1 MKKILYVFLIFV
13 VLMAF
18 SCASNPAS
26 VSDISEAA
34 EDFAEVTEDGVS
46 SEEDEPS
53 LGEAYEAELEP
64 VQVDALPV
72 LQEIE
77 EPAAEH
83 EAELIPEIEEP
94 SVQEIPS
101 EEITAGEDTD
111 SVIQP
116 DFETAEKPSMS
127 QAEIQPP
134 FDSGVTGAVQEP
146 AVSSGGEV
154 VSSGTEA
161 DFTEQTAAEDFSEN
175 DGKSLPEKEVEP
187 PVPSRSM
194 TIKRNQLIDVV
205 YPGKGWIY
213 QENIDEEGNSDV
225 RNKNFIFGGRKLGG
239 ENQSFTLRSRVP
251 GKFLLH
257 FYKNDTL
264 TGNYIDD
271 YLEVIV
277 TDEAA
282 DSSSGHI
289 MAPSY
294 AEVVPPKAKITAET
308 IKAEKLVGQQKSEK
322 AEEEAKKAP
331 GASPSEKAP
340 ERSVSSEKGD
350 SSVSVPEESGV
361 KTVVQTSDSKP
372 DEHSPSVNVPGVRS
386 ESSSGKKT
394 LEKNSTPELK
404 NTSSLSAEDLLKTAR
419 SLYDEKQ
426 YAQAFDAIKL
436 FFDKAVEKMDEGL
449 YLQGQILEAK
459 SEVQNIKGA
468 VDSYDLLVKNYPAS
482 RLWDAAKKRSI
493 YLKRFYINIR

>member
-77 EPAAEH
+77 EPAAEP

-111 SVIQP
+111 SVIPP
-116 DFETAEKPSMS
+116 DFEIAEKSSMS

-154 VSSGTEA
+154 VSSVTEA
-161 DFTEQTAAEDFSEN
+161 DFTEQTAAEDFFGS

-289 MAPSY
+289 TAPSY

-308 IKAEKLVGQQKSEK
+308 VKAEKRAEQQKSEK

-331 GASPSEKAP
+331 AASPSEKAP
-340 ERSVSSEKGD
+340 ERSVSSEKGVVA
-350 SSVSVPEESGV
+350 VSVPEESGG

-372 DEHSPSVNVPGVRS
+372 DEHSPSVNVPGVRTDS
-386 ESSSGKKT
+386 YSTKKT
-394 LEKNSTPELK
+394 PEKNGAPVLK
-404 NTSSLSAEDLLKTAR
+404 NTSSLSADDLLKTAR

>member
-77 EPAAEH
+77 EPAAEP
-83 EAELIPEIEEP
+83 EAELVPEIEEP

-154 VSSGTEA
+154 VSSVTEA
-161 DFTEQTAAEDFSEN
+161 DFTEQTAAEDFFGS

-194 TIKRNQLIDVV
+194 TVKRNQLIDVV

-289 MAPSY
+289 TAPSY

-308 IKAEKLVGQQKSEK
+308 VKAEKRAEQQKSEK

-331 GASPSEKAP
+331 AVSPAEKAP
-340 ERSVSSEKGD
+340 ERSVSSEKGV

-394 LEKNSTPELK
+394 LEKNGAPELK
-404 NTSSLSAEDLLKTAR
+404 NTSSLSADDLLKTAR

>member
-77 EPAAEH
+77 EPAAEP

-111 SVIQP
+111 SVIPP
-116 DFETAEKPSMS
+116 DFETSEKSSMS

-134 FDSGVTGAVQEP
+134 FDSGVTGAVLEP

-154 VSSGTEA
+154 VSSVTEA
-161 DFTEQTAAEDFSEN
+161 DFTEQTAAEDFFGS

-289 MAPSY
+289 TAPSY

-308 IKAEKLVGQQKSEK
+308 VKAEKRAEQQKSEK

-331 GASPSEKAP
+331 AASPSEKAP
-340 ERSVSSEKGD
+340 ERSVSSEKGVAA
-350 SSVSVPEESGV
+350 VSVPEESGV

-372 DEHSPSVNVPGVRS
+372 DEHSPSVNVPGVRTD
-386 ESSSGKKT
+386 SSSAKKT
-394 LEKNSTPELK
+394 PEKNGAPELK
-404 NTSSLSAEDLLKTAR
+404 NTSSLSADDLLKTAR

-426 YAQAFDAIKL
+426 YAQAFDTIKL

>member
-77 EPAAEH
+77 EPAAEP
-83 EAELIPEIEEP
+83 EAELVPEIEEP

-161 DFTEQTAAEDFSEN
+161 DFSEQTAAEDFSGS

-194 TIKRNQLIDVV
+194 TVKRNQLIDVV

-289 MAPSY
+289 TAPSY

-308 IKAEKLVGQQKSEK
+308 VKAEKRAEQQKSEK

-331 GASPSEKAP
+331 AASTSEKAP
-340 ERSVSSEKGD
+340 ERSVSSEKGVAA
-350 SSVSVPEESGV
+350 VSVPEESGV

-372 DEHSPSVNVPGVRS
+372 DEHSPSVNVPGVRTD
-386 ESSSGKKT
+386 SSSAKKT
-394 LEKNSTPELK
+394 PEKNGAPELK
-404 NTSSLSAEDLLKTAR
+404 NTSSLSADDLLKTAR

>member
-77 EPAAEH
+77 EPAAEP

-111 SVIQP
+111 SVIP
-116 DFETAEKPSMS
+116 HDFETSEKSSMS

-161 DFTEQTAAEDFSEN
+161 DFTEQTAAEDFSES
-175 DGKSLPEKEVEP
+175 DGKSLPEKELEP

-308 IKAEKLVGQQKSEK
+308 VKAEKRAEQQKSEK

-331 GASPSEKAP
+331 AVSPAEKAP
-340 ERSVSSEKGD
+340 ERSVSSEKGV
-350 SSVSVPEESGV
+350 SAVSVPEESGV

-372 DEHSPSVNVPGVRS
+372 DEHSPSVNVPGVRTD
-386 ESSSGKKT
+386 SSSGKKT
-394 LEKNSTPELK
+394 LEKNGASELK
-404 NTSSLSAEDLLKTAR
+404 NTSSLSADDLLKTAR

>member
-77 EPAAEH
+77 EPAAEP

-101 EEITAGEDTD
+101 EKITAGEDTD

-161 DFTEQTAAEDFSEN
+161 DFSEQTAAEDFSGS

-194 TIKRNQLIDVV
+194 TVKRNQLIDVV

-289 MAPSY
+289 TAPSY

-308 IKAEKLVGQQKSEK
+308 VKAEKRAEQQKSEK

-331 GASPSEKAP
+331 AASPSEKAP
-340 ERSVSSEKGD
+340 ERSVSSEKGV
-350 SSVSVPEESGV
+350 SAVSVPEEFGV

-372 DEHSPSVNVPGVRS
+372 DEHSPSVNVPGVRTD
-386 ESSSGKKT
+386 SSSAKKT
-394 LEKNSTPELK
+394 PEKNGAPELK
-404 NTSSLSAEDLLKTAR
+404 NTSSLSADDLLKTAR

-426 YAQAFDAIKL
+426 YAQAFDTIKL

>member
-101 EEITAGEDTD
+101 EKITAGEDTD

-161 DFTEQTAAEDFSEN
+161 DFTEQTAAEDFSES

-308 IKAEKLVGQQKSEK
+308 IKAEKLAGQQKSEK

-340 ERSVSSEKGD
+340 ERSVSSEKGV

>member
-53 LGEAYEAELEP
+53 LEEAYEAELEP

-77 EPAAEH
+77 EPAAEP
-83 EAELIPEIEEP
+83 EAELVPEIEEP

-111 SVIQP
+111 SVIPP
-116 DFETAEKPSMS
+116 DFETSEKSSMS

-161 DFTEQTAAEDFSEN
+161 DFTEQTAAEDFSES

-308 IKAEKLVGQQKSEK
+308 IKAEKLAGQQKSEK

-340 ERSVSSEKGD
+340 ERSVSSEKGVAA
-350 SSVSVPEESGV
+350 VSVPEESGV

-372 DEHSPSVNVPGVRS
+372 DEHSPSVNVPGVRTD
-386 ESSSGKKT
+386 SSSGKKT
-394 LEKNSTPELK
+394 LEKNGAPELK
-404 NTSSLSAEDLLKTAR
+404 NTSSLSADDLLKTAR

>member
-161 DFTEQTAAEDFSEN
+161 DFTEQTAAEDFSES

-289 MAPSY
+289 TAPSY

-308 IKAEKLVGQQKSEK
+308 VKAEKRAEQQKSEK

-331 GASPSEKAP
+331 AVSPAEKAP
-340 ERSVSSEKGD
+340 ERSVSSEKGV
-350 SSVSVPEESGV
+350 SAVSVPEESGV

-372 DEHSPSVNVPGVRS
+372 DEHSPSVNVPGVRTD
-386 ESSSGKKT
+386 SSSGKKT
-394 LEKNSTPELK
+394 LEKNGAPELK
-404 NTSSLSAEDLLKTAR
+404 NTSSLSADDLLKTAR

>member
-154 VSSGTEA
+154 VSSGNEA
-161 DFTEQTAAEDFSEN
+161 DFTEQTAAEDFSES

-289 MAPSY
+289 TAPSY

-308 IKAEKLVGQQKSEK
+308 VKAEKRAEQQKSEK

-331 GASPSEKAP
+331 AVSPAEKAP
-340 ERSVSSEKGD
+340 ERSVSSEKGV
-350 SSVSVPEESGV
+350 SAVSVPEESGV

-372 DEHSPSVNVPGVRS
+372 DEHSPSVNVPGVRIDS
-386 ESSSGKKT
+386 FSAKKT
-394 LEKNSTPELK
+394 PEKNGAPELK
-404 NTSSLSAEDLLKTAR
+404 NTSSLSADDLLKTAR

>member
-53 LGEAYEAELEP
+53 LEEAYEAELEP

-77 EPAAEH
+77 EPAAEP
-83 EAELIPEIEEP
+83 EAELVPEIEEP

-116 DFETAEKPSMS
+116 DFETAEKPSKS

-154 VSSGTEA
+154 VSSVTEA
-161 DFTEQTAAEDFSEN
+161 DFTEQTAAEDFFGS

-194 TIKRNQLIDVV
+194 TVKRNQLIDVV

-289 MAPSY
+289 TAPSY

-308 IKAEKLVGQQKSEK
+308 VKAEKRAEQQKSEK

-331 GASPSEKAP
+331 AASTSEKAP
-340 ERSVSSEKGD
+340 ERSVSSEKGV
-350 SSVSVPEESGV
+350 SAVSVPEESGV

-372 DEHSPSVNVPGVRS
+372 DEHSPSVNVPGVRTD
-386 ESSSGKKT
+386 SSSAKKT
-394 LEKNSTPELK
+394 PEKNGAPELK
-404 NTSSLSAEDLLKTAR
+404 NTSSLSADDLLKTAR

>member
-26 VSDISEAA
+26 VPDVSGAA
-34 EDFAEVTEDGVS
+34 EDFAEVTEEDVS
-46 SEEDEPS
+46 SEEAEPS
-53 LGEAYEAELEP
+53 LEEAYEAELEP

-77 EPAAEH
+77 EPAAEP

-146 AVSSGGEV
+146 AVSSGTEV
-154 VSSGTEA
+154 
-161 DFTEQTAAEDFSEN
+161 DFTEQTAAEDFSES
-175 DGKSLPEKEVEP
+175 DGKSLPEKELEP

-331 GASPSEKAP
+331 AVSPAEKAP
-340 ERSVSSEKGD
+340 ERSVSSEKGV

-372 DEHSPSVNVPGVRS
+372 DEHSPSVNVPGVRTD
-386 ESSSGKKT
+386 SSSGKKT
-394 LEKNSTPELK
+394 LEKNGAPELK
-404 NTSSLSAEDLLKTAR
+404 NTSSLSADDLLKTAR

>member
-77 EPAAEH
+77 EPAAEP

-134 FDSGVTGAVQEP
+134 FDSGVTGAVLEP

-161 DFTEQTAAEDFSEN
+161 DFTEQTAAEDFSES

-308 IKAEKLVGQQKSEK
+308 VKAEKRAEQQKSEK

-331 GASPSEKAP
+331 AVSPAEKAP
-340 ERSVSSEKGD
+340 ERSVSSEKGV
-350 SSVSVPEESGV
+350 SAVSVPEESGV

-372 DEHSPSVNVPGVRS
+372 DEHSPSVNVPGVRA

-394 LEKNSTPELK
+394 PEKNSTPELK
-404 NTSSLSAEDLLKTAR
+404 NTSSLSADDLLKTAR

>member
-77 EPAAEH
+77 EPAAEP

-161 DFTEQTAAEDFSEN
+161 DFTEQTAAEDFSES
-175 DGKSLPEKEVEP
+175 DGRSLPEKEVEP

-308 IKAEKLVGQQKSEK
+308 VKAEKRAEQQKSEK

-331 GASPSEKAP
+331 AASTSKKAP
-340 ERSVSSEKGD
+340 ERSVSSEKGV
-350 SSVSVPEESGV
+350 SAVSVPEESGV

-372 DEHSPSVNVPGVRS
+372 DEHSPSVNVPGVRTD
-386 ESSSGKKT
+386 SSSAKKT
-394 LEKNSTPELK
+394 PEKNGAPELK
-404 NTSSLSAEDLLKTAR
+404 NTSSLSADDLLKTAR

>member
-77 EPAAEH
+77 EPAAEP
-83 EAELIPEIEEP
+83 EAELVPEIEEP

-116 DFETAEKPSMS
+116 DCETAEKPSKS

-154 VSSGTEA
+154 VSSVTEA
-161 DFTEQTAAEDFSEN
+161 DFTEQTAAEDFSGS

-194 TIKRNQLIDVV
+194 TVKRNQLIDVV

-289 MAPSY
+289 TAPSY

-308 IKAEKLVGQQKSEK
+308 VKAEKRAEQQKSEK

-331 GASPSEKAP
+331 AASPSEKAP
-340 ERSVSSEKGD
+340 ERSVSSEKGVAA
-350 SSVSVPEESGV
+350 VSVPEESGV

-372 DEHSPSVNVPGVRS
+372 DEHSPSVNVPGVRTD
-386 ESSSGKKT
+386 SSSAKKT
-394 LEKNSTPELK
+394 PEKNGAPELK
-404 NTSSLSAEDLLKTAR
+404 NTSSLSADDLLKTAR

>member
-154 VSSGTEA
+154 VSSGNEA
-161 DFTEQTAAEDFSEN
+161 DFTEQTAAEDFSES

-289 MAPSY
+289 TAPSY

-308 IKAEKLVGQQKSEK
+308 VKAEKRAEQQKSEK

-331 GASPSEKAP
+331 AVSPAEKAP
-340 ERSVSSEKGD
+340 ERSVSSEKGV
-350 SSVSVPEESGV
+350 SAVSVPEESGV

-372 DEHSPSVNVPGVRS
+372 DEHSPSVNVPGVRTD
-386 ESSSGKKT
+386 SSSGKKT
-394 LEKNSTPELK
+394 LEKNGAPELK
-404 NTSSLSAEDLLKTAR
+404 NTSSLSADDLLKTAR

>member
-53 LGEAYEAELEP
+53 LEEAYEAELEP

-77 EPAAEH
+77 EPAAEP
-83 EAELIPEIEEP
+83 EAELVPEIEEP

-111 SVIQP
+111 SVIPP
-116 DFETAEKPSMS
+116 DFEIAEKSSMS
-127 QAEIQPP
+127 QAEIQSP
-134 FDSGVTGAVQEP
+134 FDSGMTGAVQEP

-161 DFTEQTAAEDFSEN
+161 DFSEQTAAEDFSGS

-194 TIKRNQLIDVV
+194 TVKRNQLIDVV

-308 IKAEKLVGQQKSEK
+308 VKAEKRAEQQKSEK

-331 GASPSEKAP
+331 AASPSEKAP
-340 ERSVSSEKGD
+340 ERSVSSEKGVAA
-350 SSVSVPEESGV
+350 VSVPEESGV

-372 DEHSPSVNVPGVRS
+372 DEHSPSVNVPGVRTD
-386 ESSSGKKT
+386 SSSAKKT
-394 LEKNSTPELK
+394 PEKNGAPELK
-404 NTSSLSAEDLLKTAR
+404 NTSSLSADDLLKTAR

>member
-77 EPAAEH
+77 EPAAEP

-161 DFTEQTAAEDFSEN
+161 DFTEQTAAEDFSES

-289 MAPSY
+289 TAPSY

-308 IKAEKLVGQQKSEK
+308 VKAEKRAEQQKSEK

-331 GASPSEKAP
+331 AVSPAEKAP
-340 ERSVSSEKGD
+340 ERSVSSEKGV
-350 SSVSVPEESGV
+350 SAVSVPEESGV

-372 DEHSPSVNVPGVRS
+372 DEHSPSVNVPGVRIDS
-386 ESSSGKKT
+386 FSAKKT
-394 LEKNSTPELK
+394 PEKNGAPELK
-404 NTSSLSAEDLLKTAR
+404 NTSSLSADDLLKTAR

>member
-26 VSDISEAA
+26 VPDVSGAA
-34 EDFAEVTEDGVS
+34 EDFAEGTEEDVS
-46 SEEDEPS
+46 SEEAEPS
-53 LGEAYEAELEP
+53 LEEAYETELEP

-77 EPAAEH
+77 EPAAEP

-111 SVIQP
+111 SVIPP
-116 DFETAEKPSMS
+116 DFETSEKSSMS
-127 QAEIQPP
+127 QAEIQSP

-161 DFTEQTAAEDFSEN
+161 DFSEQTAAEDFSGS

-194 TIKRNQLIDVV
+194 TVKRNQLIDVV

-282 DSSSGHI
+282 DSSAGHI
-289 MAPSY
+289 TAPSY
-294 AEVVPPKAKITAET
+294 AEVVPPKVKITAET
-308 IKAEKLVGQQKSEK
+308 VKAEKRAEQQKSEK

-331 GASPSEKAP
+331 AVSPAEKAP
-340 ERSVSSEKGD
+340 ERSVSSEKGV
-350 SSVSVPEESGV
+350 SAVSVPEESGV

-372 DEHSPSVNVPGVRS
+372 DEHSPSVNVPGVRTD
-386 ESSSGKKT
+386 SSSGKKT
-394 LEKNSTPELK
+394 PEKNGAPELK
-404 NTSSLSAEDLLKTAR
+404 NTSSLSADDLLKTAR

>member
-77 EPAAEH
+77 EPAAEP

-154 VSSGTEA
+154 VSSRTEA
-161 DFTEQTAAEDFSEN
+161 DFTEQTAAEDFSES
-175 DGKSLPEKEVEP
+175 DGKSLPEKELEP

-289 MAPSY
+289 TAPSY

-308 IKAEKLVGQQKSEK
+308 VKAEKRAEQQKSEK
-322 AEEEAKKAP
+322 AEEEAKKALA
-331 GASPSEKAP
+331 ASPSEKAP
-340 ERSVSSEKGD
+340 ERSVSSEKGV
-350 SSVSVPEESGV
+350 SAVSVPEEFGV

-372 DEHSPSVNVPGVRS
+372 DEHSPSVNVPGVCTD
-386 ESSSGKKT
+386 SSSAKKT
-394 LEKNSTPELK
+394 PEKNGAPELK
-404 NTSSLSAEDLLKTAR
+404 NTSSLSADDLLKTAR

-426 YAQAFDAIKL
+426 YAQAFDTIKL

>member
-77 EPAAEH
+77 EPAAEQ

-146 AVSSGGEV
+146 A

-322 AEEEAKKAP
+322 AEEEVKKAP
-331 GASPSEKAP
+331 GAYPSEKAP
-340 ERSVSSEKGD
+340 ERSVSSEKGV

-372 DEHSPSVNVPGVRS
+372 DEHSPSVNVPGVRTD
-386 ESSSGKKT
+386 SSSGKKT
-394 LEKNSTPELK
+394 PEKNGAPELK
-404 NTSSLSAEDLLKTAR
+404 NTSSLSADDLLKTAR

>member
-77 EPAAEH
+77 EPAAEP
-83 EAELIPEIEEP
+83 EAELVPEIEEP

-161 DFTEQTAAEDFSEN
+161 DFSEQTAAEDFSGS

-194 TIKRNQLIDVV
+194 TVKRNQLIDVV

-308 IKAEKLVGQQKSEK
+308 VKAEKRAEQQKSEK

-331 GASPSEKAP
+331 AASTSEKAP
-340 ERSVSSEKGD
+340 ERSVSSEKGVAA
-350 SSVSVPEESGV
+350 VSVPEESGV

-372 DEHSPSVNVPGVRS
+372 DEHSPSVNVPGVRTD
-386 ESSSGKKT
+386 SSSAKKT
-394 LEKNSTPELK
+394 PEKNGAPELK
-404 NTSSLSAEDLLKTAR
+404 NTSSLSADDLLKTAR

>member
-77 EPAAEH
+77 EPAAEP

-111 SVIQP
+111 SVIPP
-116 DFETAEKPSMS
+116 DFETSEKSSMS

-154 VSSGTEA
+154 VSSVTEA
-161 DFTEQTAAEDFSEN
+161 DFTEQTAAEDFFGS

-194 TIKRNQLIDVV
+194 TVKRNQLIDVV

-239 ENQSFTLRSRVP
+239 ENQSFTLRSRVS

-289 MAPSY
+289 TAPSY

-308 IKAEKLVGQQKSEK
+308 VKAEKRAEQQKSEK

-331 GASPSEKAP
+331 AASTSEKAP
-340 ERSVSSEKGD
+340 ERSVSSEKGVAA
-350 SSVSVPEESGV
+350 VSVPEESGV

-372 DEHSPSVNVPGVRS
+372 DEHSPSVNVPGVRTD
-386 ESSSGKKT
+386 SSSAKKT
-394 LEKNSTPELK
+394 PEKNGAPELK
-404 NTSSLSAEDLLKTAR
+404 NTSSLSADDLLKTAR

>member
-77 EPAAEH
+77 EPAAEP
-83 EAELIPEIEEP
+83 EAELVPEIEEP

-116 DFETAEKPSMS
+116 DFETAEKPLMS

-154 VSSGTEA
+154 VSSVTEA
-161 DFTEQTAAEDFSEN
+161 DFTEQTAAEDFFGS

-194 TIKRNQLIDVV
+194 TVKRNQLIDVV

-289 MAPSY
+289 TAPSY

-308 IKAEKLVGQQKSEK
+308 VKAEKRAEQQKSEK

-331 GASPSEKAP
+331 AVSPSEKAP
-340 ERSVSSEKGD
+340 ERSVSSEKGV

-372 DEHSPSVNVPGVRS
+372 DEHSPSVNVPGVRTD
-386 ESSSGKKT
+386 SSSGKKT
-394 LEKNSTPELK
+394 PEKNGAPELK
-404 NTSSLSAEDLLKTAR
+404 NTSSLSADDLLKTAR

>member
-18 SCASNPAS
+18 SCASNPVAFPD
-26 VSDISEAA
+26 VSGAA
-34 EDFAEVTEDGVS
+34 EDFAEVTEEDVS
-46 SEEDEPS
+46 SEEAEPS
-53 LGEAYEAELEP
+53 LEEAYEAELEP

-77 EPAAEH
+77 EPAAEP

-154 VSSGTEA
+154 VSSVTEA
-161 DFTEQTAAEDFSEN
+161 DFTEQTAAEDFSES

-194 TIKRNQLIDVV
+194 TVKRNQLIDVV

-289 MAPSY
+289 TAPSY

-308 IKAEKLVGQQKSEK
+308 VKAEKRAEQQKSEK

-331 GASPSEKAP
+331 
-340 ERSVSSEKGD
+340 ERSVSSEKGV
-350 SSVSVPEESGV
+350 SAVSVPEESGV

-372 DEHSPSVNVPGVRS
+372 DEHSPSVNVPGVRTD
-386 ESSSGKKT
+386 SSSAKKT
-394 LEKNSTPELK
+394 PEKNGAPELK
-404 NTSSLSAEDLLKTAR
+404 NTSSLSADDLLKTAR

>member
-111 SVIQP
+111 SVIPP
-116 DFETAEKPSMS
+116 DFEIAEKSSMS
-127 QAEIQPP
+127 QAEIQSP
-134 FDSGVTGAVQEP
+134 FDSGMTGAVQEP

-161 DFTEQTAAEDFSEN
+161 DFSEQTAAEDFSGS

-194 TIKRNQLIDVV
+194 TVKRNQLIDVV

-289 MAPSY
+289 TAPSY

-308 IKAEKLVGQQKSEK
+308 VKAEKRAEQQKSEK

-331 GASPSEKAP
+331 AVSPAEKAP
-340 ERSVSSEKGD
+340 ERSVSSEKGV

-372 DEHSPSVNVPGVRS
+372 DEHSPSVNVPGVRTD
-386 ESSSGKKT
+386 SSSGKKT
-394 LEKNSTPELK
+394 PEKNGAPELK
-404 NTSSLSAEDLLKTAR
+404 NTSSLSADDLLKTAR

>member
-18 SCASNPAS
+18 SCASNPVAFPD
-26 VSDISEAA
+26 VSGAA

-77 EPAAEH
+77 EPAAEP
-83 EAELIPEIEEP
+83 EAELVPEIEEP

-111 SVIQP
+111 SVIPP
-116 DFETAEKPSMS
+116 DFETSEKSSMS

-161 DFTEQTAAEDFSEN
+161 DFTEQTAAEDFSES

-194 TIKRNQLIDVV
+194 TVKRNQLIDVV
-205 YPGKGWIY
+205 YPGEGWSY
-213 QENIDEEGNSDV
+213 EEKIDEEGHSDV
-225 RNKNFIFGGRKLGG
+225 RNKNLIFGGRKLGG

-289 MAPSY
+289 TAPSY
-294 AEVVPPKAKITAET
+294 AEVVPPKAQITAET
-308 IKAEKLVGQQKSEK
+308 VKAEKRAEQQKSEK

-331 GASPSEKAP
+331 
-340 ERSVSSEKGD
+340 ERSVSSEKGV
-350 SSVSVPEESGV
+350 SAVSVPEESGV

-372 DEHSPSVNVPGVRS
+372 DEHSPSVNVPGVRTD
-386 ESSSGKKT
+386 SSSAKKT
-394 LEKNSTPELK
+394 PEKNGAPELK
-404 NTSSLSAEDLLKTAR
+404 NTSSLSADDLLKTAR

-426 YAQAFDAIKL
+426 YAQAFDTIKL

>member
-77 EPAAEH
+77 EPAAEP

-116 DFETAEKPSMS
+116 DFETAEKPSKS

-146 AVSSGGEV
+146 AVSSG
-154 VSSGTEA
+154 TEA
-161 DFTEQTAAEDFSEN
+161 DFTEQTAAEDFSES

-308 IKAEKLVGQQKSEK
+308 IKAEKLAGQQKSEK

-340 ERSVSSEKGD
+340 ERSVSSEKGV

-372 DEHSPSVNVPGVRS
+372 DEHSPSVNVPGVRTD
-386 ESSSGKKT
+386 SSSGKKT
-394 LEKNSTPELK
+394 LEKNGAPELK
-404 NTSSLSAEDLLKTAR
+404 NTSSLSADDLLKTAR

>member
-77 EPAAEH
+77 EPAAEP

-116 DFETAEKPSMS
+116 DFETAEKPSKS

-161 DFTEQTAAEDFSEN
+161 DFTEQTAAEDFSES

-194 TIKRNQLIDVV
+194 TVKRNQLIDVV

-282 DSSSGHI
+282 DSSAGHI
-289 MAPSY
+289 TAPSY
-294 AEVVPPKAKITAET
+294 A
-308 IKAEKLVGQQKSEK
+308 
-322 AEEEAKKAP
+322 
-331 GASPSEKAP
+331 
-340 ERSVSSEKGD
+340 
-350 SSVSVPEESGV
+350 
-361 KTVVQTSDSKP
+361 
-372 DEHSPSVNVPGVRS
+372 
-386 ESSSGKKT
+386 
-394 LEKNSTPELK
+394 
-404 NTSSLSAEDLLKTAR
+404 
-419 SLYDEKQ
+419 
-426 YAQAFDAIKL
+426 
-436 FFDKAVEKMDEGL
+436 
-449 YLQGQILEAK
+449 
-459 SEVQNIKGA
+459 
-468 VDSYDLLVKNYPAS
+468 
-482 RLWDAAKKRSI
+482 
-493 YLKRFYINIR
+493 

>member
-77 EPAAEH
+77 EPAAEP

-101 EEITAGEDTD
+101 EKITAGEDTD

-161 DFTEQTAAEDFSEN
+161 DFTEQTAAEDFSGS

-194 TIKRNQLIDVV
+194 TVKRNQLIDVV

-294 AEVVPPKAKITAET
+294 AEAVPPKAKITAET
-308 IKAEKLVGQQKSEK
+308 VKAEKRAEQQKSEK

-331 GASPSEKAP
+331 AVSPAEKAP
-340 ERSVSSEKGD
+340 ERSVSSEKGV
-350 SSVSVPEESGV
+350 SAVSVPEESGV

-372 DEHSPSVNVPGVRS
+372 DEHSPSVNVPGVRID
-386 ESSSGKKT
+386 SSSAKKT
-394 LEKNSTPELK
+394 PEKNGAPELK
-404 NTSSLSAEDLLKTAR
+404 NTSSLSADDLLKTAR

>member
-77 EPAAEH
+77 EPAAEP

-101 EEITAGEDTD
+101 EKITAGEDTD

-161 DFTEQTAAEDFSEN
+161 DFSEQTAAEDFSGS

-194 TIKRNQLIDVV
+194 TVKRNQLIDVV

-289 MAPSY
+289 TAPSY

-308 IKAEKLVGQQKSEK
+308 VKAEKRAEQQKSEK

-331 GASPSEKAP
+331 AASPSEKAP
-340 ERSVSSEKGD
+340 ERSVSSEKGV
-350 SSVSVPEESGV
+350 SAVSVPEEFGV

-372 DEHSPSVNVPGVRS
+372 DEHSPSVNVPGVCTD
-386 ESSSGKKT
+386 SSSAKKT
-394 LEKNSTPELK
+394 PEKNGAPELK
-404 NTSSLSAEDLLKTAR
+404 NTSSLSADDLLKTAR

-426 YAQAFDAIKL
+426 YAQAFDTIKL

>member
-77 EPAAEH
+77 EPAAEP

-111 SVIQP
+111 SVIPP
-116 DFETAEKPSMS
+116 DFEIAEKSSMS
-127 QAEIQPP
+127 QAEIQSP

-161 DFTEQTAAEDFSEN
+161 DFSEQTAAEDFSGS

-194 TIKRNQLIDVV
+194 TVKRNQLIDVV

-282 DSSSGHI
+282 DSSAGHI
-289 MAPSY
+289 TAPSY
-294 AEVVPPKAKITAET
+294 AEVVPPKVKITAET
-308 IKAEKLVGQQKSEK
+308 VKAEKRAEQQKSEK

-331 GASPSEKAP
+331 AVSPAEKAP
-340 ERSVSSEKGD
+340 ERSVSSEKGV

-372 DEHSPSVNVPGVRS
+372 DEHSPSVNVPGVRTD
-386 ESSSGKKT
+386 SSSGKKT
-394 LEKNSTPELK
+394 LEKNGAPELK
-404 NTSSLSAEDLLKTAR
+404 NTSSLSADDLLKTAR

>member
-1 MKKILYVFLIFV
+1 M
-13 VLMAF
+13 
-18 SCASNPAS
+18 
-26 VSDISEAA
+26 
-34 EDFAEVTEDGVS
+34 
-46 SEEDEPS
+46 
-53 LGEAYEAELEP
+53 
-64 VQVDALPV
+64 
-72 LQEIE
+72 
-77 EPAAEH
+77 
-83 EAELIPEIEEP
+83 
-94 SVQEIPS
+94 
-101 EEITAGEDTD
+101 
-111 SVIQP
+111 
-116 DFETAEKPSMS
+116 
-127 QAEIQPP
+127 
-134 FDSGVTGAVQEP
+134 TGAVLEP

-154 VSSGTEA
+154 VSSVTEA
-161 DFTEQTAAEDFSEN
+161 DFTEQTAAEDFSGS

-194 TIKRNQLIDVV
+194 TVKRNQLIDVV

-289 MAPSY
+289 TAPSY

-308 IKAEKLVGQQKSEK
+308 IKAEKLAGQQKSEK

-340 ERSVSSEKGD
+340 ERSVSSEKGVAA
-350 SSVSVPEESGV
+350 VSVPEESGV

-394 LEKNSTPELK
+394 LEKNGAPELK

-426 YAQAFDAIKL
+426 YAQAFDTIKL

>member
-1 MKKILYVFLIFV
+1 M
-13 VLMAF
+13 
-18 SCASNPAS
+18 
-26 VSDISEAA
+26 
-34 EDFAEVTEDGVS
+34 
-46 SEEDEPS
+46 
-53 LGEAYEAELEP
+53 
-64 VQVDALPV
+64 
-72 LQEIE
+72 
-77 EPAAEH
+77 
-83 EAELIPEIEEP
+83 
-94 SVQEIPS
+94 
-101 EEITAGEDTD
+101 
-111 SVIQP
+111 
-116 DFETAEKPSMS
+116 
-127 QAEIQPP
+127 
-134 FDSGVTGAVQEP
+134 
-146 AVSSGGEV
+146 
-154 VSSGTEA
+154 
-161 DFTEQTAAEDFSEN
+161 
-175 DGKSLPEKEVEP
+175 PEKEVEP

-340 ERSVSSEKGD
+340 ERSVSSEKGV

-372 DEHSPSVNVPGVRS
+372 DEHSPSVNVPGVRA

-394 LEKNSTPELK
+394 PEKNSTPELK
-404 NTSSLSAEDLLKTAR
+404 NTSSLSADDLLKTAR

-426 YAQAFDAIKL
+426 YVQAFDAIKL

>member
-77 EPAAEH
+77 EPAAEP
-83 EAELIPEIEEP
+83 EAELVPEIEEP

-154 VSSGTEA
+154 VSSVTEA
-161 DFTEQTAAEDFSEN
+161 DFTEQTAAEDFFGS

-289 MAPSY
+289 TAPSY

-308 IKAEKLVGQQKSEK
+308 VKAEKRAEQQKSEK

-331 GASPSEKAP
+331 AASPSEKAP
-340 ERSVSSEKGD
+340 ERSVSSEKGV
-350 SSVSVPEESGV
+350 SAVSVPEESGV

-372 DEHSPSVNVPGVRS
+372 DEHSPSVNVPGVRTD
-386 ESSSGKKT
+386 SSSAKKT
-394 LEKNSTPELK
+394 PEKNGAPELK
-404 NTSSLSAEDLLKTAR
+404 NTSSLSADDLLKTAR

-426 YAQAFDAIKL
+426 YAQAFDTIKL